1 VTQARPEG
9 GFRHWNRSVTPPLA
23 AALLTGLAYWSTVAP
38 SIVGLDS
45 PELIMAARRLGFAHS
60 PGYVVYLIALHLF
73 QGLPL
78 GDLAHRSNLFSAVCA
93 ATGAA
98 VLVAVGRRF
107 TRQALPA
114 LIGSLSLGFCYYM
127 WSVAVMTEVYAF
139 QSTLLLVA
147 IFFLLRWRD
156 RGTRRDLA
164 AATFTVGIAV
174 ANNPAT
180 MIWWPGLACLAL
192 LRPLRRAMTTRVLV
206 GLPAVFALGLLPLL
220 YYPLR
225 SAAGAPFS
233 VTGVYGTDARF
244 RPTDLS
250 DFSTLIWFLS
260 GGPFRHLAFGY
271 SLAGWVREWGRF
283 GQALWAAFLGVG
295 LPLGAWGLHDLWKR
309 DRATAS
315 GLLLIAVAH
324 TVFFVGYRALDKEI
338 MFLPVF
344 VIWAIFLATGVA
356 RLARRG
362 PGWLTVVFFL
372 LPLGLYLVNR
382 PLVDLHDNFA
392 TGDRAR
398 LRLETALPDAVY
410 LAPWSEAAAMAYC
423 QMTDGL
429 RQDVRPVD
437 SVLTPPDT
445 LALLIETTLLS
456 GRPVY
461 AAAADA
467 HLKGQY
473 RLIECPEGY
482 QVTWA
487 EGP

>member
-1 VTQARPEG
+1 M
-9 GFRHWNRSVTPPLA
+9 LA
-23 AALLTGLAYWSTVAP
+23 AALLTGLVYRSTVAP

-93 ATGAA
+93 VASAA
-98 VLVAVGRRF
+98 FLVAVGRRL
-107 TRQALPA
+107 TGQALPA
-114 LIGSLSLGFCYYM
+114 LMAALSLGFCYYL
-127 WSVAVMTEVYAF
+127 WSVAVITEVYAF
-139 QSTLLLVA
+139 QSTLLLAA

-164 AATFTVGIAV
+164 AATLTVGIAV

-180 MIWWPGLACLAL
+180 ALWWPGLACLAL
-192 LRPLRRAMTTRVLV
+192 LTPFRRVLTAGLLV

-225 SAAGAPFS
+225 SAGGAPFS
-233 VTGVYGTDARF
+233 VTGVYGSDARF
-244 RPTDLS
+244 RPADLS
-250 DFSTLIWFLS
+250 DFGTLVWFLG

-283 GQALWAAFLGVG
+283 GHALWAAFLGVG
-295 LPLGAWGLHDLWKR
+295 LPLGAWGFHDLWQR
-309 DRATAS
+309 DRALAS
-315 GLLLIAVAH
+315 GLLLIALAH
-324 TVFFVGYRALDKEI
+324 TVFFVGYRVLDKEI
-338 MFLPVF
+338 MLLPAF
-344 VIWAIFLATGVA
+344 VIWATFLAAGVA
-356 RLARRG
+356 GLARRG
-362 PGWLTVVFFL
+362 PRWLTLVSFL

-398 LRLETALPDAVY
+398 LRLQTALPDAVY
-410 LAPWSEAAAMAYC
+410 LAPWGEAAAMSYC
-423 QMTDGL
+423 QMSGGL
-429 RQDVRPVD
+429 RPDVRPVD
-437 SVLTPPDT
+437 TVLTPPDT
-445 LALLIETTLLS
+445 LTRLIETALRS

-461 AAAADA
+461 TAAADA
-467 HLKGQY
+467 HLKEHY
-473 RLIECPEGY
+473 CLIEHPEGH

-487 EGP
+487 AGP